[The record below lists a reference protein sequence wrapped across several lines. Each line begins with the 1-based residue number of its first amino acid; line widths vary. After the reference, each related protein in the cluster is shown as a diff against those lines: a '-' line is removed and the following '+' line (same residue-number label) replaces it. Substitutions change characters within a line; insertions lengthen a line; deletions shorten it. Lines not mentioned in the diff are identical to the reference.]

1 MILRGS
7 RTAARSWL
15 LVNTLLLLLIGAVN
29 LHAQDRM
36 SPIPPEKW
44 TDAQREVISQAF
56 PGSTSSLTG
65 PYGAWLRSPQVM
77 RGRRIVGS
85 YLLGYEGV
93 LPPKLT
99 EIAVL
104 MAARHWTSQFIW
116 RAHTR
121 LALEAGVGPDL
132 MQAIAEGRRPPDMAE
147 DEAMIYDFCD
157 ELLRNQSISDATCP
171 RARDDRGTGHRRGGG
186 RDRPLGHECH
196 DAERGPCAS
205 SRRCA
210 CTIGAFPS
218 LTPPALPAGPR
229 GRWTKPRIGC
239 SRALITRAM
248 TRWRTLRATLVP
260 SRGGSPLKRRN
271 S

>member
-15 LVNTLLLLLIGAVN
+15 LVHTLLLLLIGAVN

-77 RGRRIVGS
+77 RGRRIVGA

-104 MAARHWTSQFIW
+104 MSARHWTSQFIW

-157 ELLRNQSISDATCP
+157 ELFRNQSISDATYA
-171 RARDDRGTGHRRGGG
+171 RALAMIGEQGIVEAVAAIGHW
-186 RDRPLGHECH
+186 
-196 DAERGPCAS
+196 AS
-205 SRRCA
+205 NAMMMNAARV
-210 CTIGAFPS
+210 P
-218 LTPPALPAGPR
+218 LPAGAPAPLAPFPR
-229 GRWTKPRIGC
+229 
-239 SRALITRAM
+239 
-248 TRWRTLRATLVP
+248 
-260 SRGGSPLKRRN
+260 
-271 S
+271 